1 MPKLAPNRSPLATF
15 IPKVGIFSIT
25 YLPKVCDVNP
35 YITQTELDTIR
46 DDLNLLW
53 KKRGPNQYLGIL
65 FLFIIF
71 GSLFSFF
78 VIAHSISKQKASKD
92 LLFIASILFLNS
104 ILFIIIDIY
113 YFSAMIKRFTNHLR
127 QFCIESTRQHTSK
140 QVIIRMSTPSELEHA
155 GSLGNTNAVRLRV
168 FVLTHDQDTE
178 TDLQMKSVKTTIES
192 NDTLDN

>member
-1 MPKLAPNRSPLATF
+1 MPKLAPNCSPLATF
-15 IPKVGIFSIT
+15 IPKVGIFSIS
-25 YLPKVCDVNP
+25 YLPKVYDVNP
-35 YITQTELDTIR
+35 DITQTELDIR

-113 YFSAMIKRFTNHLR
+113 YFSAMIKRFTNHLQ
-127 QFCIESTRQHTSK
+127 QFCIESTRQHASK
-140 QVIIRMSTPSELEHA
+140 QVIVRMSTPGELEQA

-178 TDLQMKSVKTTIES
+178 TDLQMKSVKTTVES
-192 NDTLDN
+192 NDTLDS